1 LDNLLLENFWNG
13 GMGMFYAQVGEN
25 IRKYRLLK
33 QMSMQE
39 LGDAIN
45 KSKAA
50 IFKYEKGTS
59 SIDIEVLLQIADALN
74 IGYEQLLPP
83 KALQS
88 EPTEEDRRLIMALNG
103 SFFYQYNG
111 TKRGMIKGRF
121 EVVSK
126 ENITLYYDYTDQND
140 YKKSRLI
147 YWGHGHLEGNMVNLF
162 LQNQKHNIE
171 YCVCS
176 ARIPIVNANYVYGF
190 ILGLSPS
197 TLMPILNKFLISKK
211 PLANDENLLQI
222 LSFTKEELSLVKK
235 NNTIAL
241 SLQQLSLFKPY

>member
-1 LDNLLLENFWNG
+1 
-13 GMGMFYAQVGEN
+13 MFYTQIGEN

-33 QMSMQE
+33 QLSMQE

-59 SIDIEVLLQIADALN
+59 SIDIEVLIQIADALH
-74 IGYEQLLPP
+74 ISYEQLLPP

-88 EPTEEDRRLIMALNG
+88 KLTEEDKRLNLILDG

-111 TKRGMIKGRF
+111 TERGVIKGRF
-121 EVVSK
+121 EANSK
-126 ENITLYYDYTDQND
+126 ENITLYYDYTDNSD
-140 YKKSRLI
+140 YKKSRLV
-147 YWGHGHLEGNMVNLF
+147 YWGHGNIQGNMVNLF

-176 ARIPIVNANYVYGF
+176 ARIPIVNDNYVYGF

-197 TLMPILNKFLISKK
+197 TLVPILNKFLISKK
-211 PLANDENLLQI
+211 PLTIDENLVQI
-222 LSFTKEELSLVKK
+222 LSFSKEEFSAAKK

-241 SLQQLSLFKPY
+241 SLQQILHFKP